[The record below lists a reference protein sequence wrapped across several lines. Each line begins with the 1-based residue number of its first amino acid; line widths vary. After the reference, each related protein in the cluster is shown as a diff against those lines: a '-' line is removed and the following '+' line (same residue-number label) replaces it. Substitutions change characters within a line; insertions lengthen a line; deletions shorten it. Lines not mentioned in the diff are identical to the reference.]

1 MSYQQKEMIFSLSSG
16 AGRAGVSVFR
26 ISGEGAYGLGLS
38 LSGKRKLKP
47 RFAYFVKIKDA
58 EAQIID
64 EGLLLY
70 FPAPHS
76 FTGEDIIECHCH
88 GSMAVIKAMSKVLS
102 GLGAR
107 QAEAGE
113 FTRRAVLNGKMDLT
127 EAEGLADLIDS
138 ETEAQRQQSLRQM
151 QGGLSEIYGIWKEQL
166 LDALAQI
173 EGEIDFPTEA
183 DIPDNLSH
191 QAYPIL
197 KSIAEEMSTLLEDS
211 GRGQIIREGVNITL
225 IGAPNSGKSSIIN
238 RLARNDVAIVTNE
251 AGTTRD
257 VLSVDMVMAGLP
269 VTLSDTA
276 GLRMTENHIEKEG
289 ISRAERRAVESDLR
303 LWVLD
308 GSNAESPQRPDQI
321 ISGDLVLINKAD
333 LTQQLGS
340 IDDDLETLHI
350 SAVSGQGFDGLES
363 RLETLIK
370 TRYGMLPQAG
380 LTRER
385 HKDCVAR
392 AKEAT
397 VRAMDGLSIAPELV
411 SEDIR
416 VALQALRELA
426 GDADIESVFDR
437 IFSRF
442 CVGK

>member
-1 MSYQQKEMIFSLSSG
+1 MSYQKKEMIFSLSSG

-26 ISGEGAYGLGLS
+26 ISGEGAYGLGLT

-197 KSIAEEMSTLLEDS
+197 KSIAAKMSTLLEDS

-289 ISRAERRAVESDLR
+289 INRAERRAVESDLR

-321 ISGDLVLINKAD
+321 ISGDLALINKAD
-333 LTQQLGS
+333 LTQQFGS

-350 SAVSGQGFDGLES
+350 SAVSGQGFDVLER

-370 TRYGMLPQAG
+370 TRYRMLP
-380 LTRER
+380 
-385 HKDCVAR
+385 
-392 AKEAT
+392 
-397 VRAMDGLSIAPELV
+397 
-411 SEDIR
+411 
-416 VALQALRELA
+416 
-426 GDADIESVFDR
+426 
-437 IFSRF
+437 
-442 CVGK
+442 

>member
-1 MSYQQKEMIFSLSSG
+1 MRHQQKEMIFSLSSG

-26 ISGEGAYGLGLS
+26 VSGEGAYGLGLA
-38 LSGKRKLKP
+38 LSGRSNLKP
-47 RFAYFVKIKDA
+47 RYAYFSKIKDPDD
-58 EAQIID
+58 QIID

-88 GSMAVIKAMSKVLS
+88 GSLAVVKAMSKALS
-102 GLGAR
+102 SLGVR

-151 QGGLSEIYGIWKEQL
+151 QGGLSHIYGSWKEQL

-197 KSIAEEMSTLLEDS
+197 KSVFNQMSSRLAES
-211 GRGQIIREGVNITL
+211 GRGQTIREGVFITL

-238 RLARNDVAIVTNE
+238 RLARRNVAIVTNE

-276 GLRMTENHIEKEG
+276 GLRATENHIEREG
-289 ISRAERRAVESDLR
+289 IDRAERRAAESDLR
-303 LWVLD
+303 LWVID
-308 GSNAESPQRPDQI
+308 GSSAETSQRPDQI
-321 ISGDLVLINKAD
+321 ISGDLVLINKTD
-333 LTQQLGS
+333 LNQQHGFFG
-340 IDDDLETLHI
+340 DGLEVLHI
-350 SAVSGQGFDGLES
+350 SAASGEGFDTLEA
-363 RLETLIK
+363 RLEALIT

-385 HKDCVAR
+385 HKDCVKR
-392 AKEAT
+392 SKEAIQ
-397 VRAMDGLSIAPELV
+397 RAMEGLSIAPELV
-411 SEDIR
+411 SEDLR